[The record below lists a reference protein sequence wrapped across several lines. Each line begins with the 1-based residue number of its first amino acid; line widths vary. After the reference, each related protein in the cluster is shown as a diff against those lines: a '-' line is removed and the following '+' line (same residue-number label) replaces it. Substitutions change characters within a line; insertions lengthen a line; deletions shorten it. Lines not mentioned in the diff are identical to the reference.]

1 MVQLR
6 IQANFVRLKF
16 SIKEPSLSDCLD
28 RSCTQRNG
36 LIIKGTLKLVSA
48 AYKKDES
55 ASIFSVN
62 EALL

>member
-1 MVQLR
+1 MNINKIKIMVQLR

-28 RSCTQRNG
+28 RSCTQKTG

-48 AYKKDES
+48 A
-55 ASIFSVN
+55 
-62 EALL
+62 

>member
-48 AYKKDES
+48 PYKKER
-55 ASIFSVN
+55 
-62 EALL
+62 